1 MKLSLSKINFIN
13 IFAIVV
19 IFSIILS
26 IFIYQFSESLY
37 EKKVIA
43 LEKNYY
49 EKNKTLVKNEVDRS
63 IKRVEVTKK
72 IIFEKNELILK
83 EKVNFIKNLFDSD
96 AKLGDADTI
105 LSHYQKELDL
115 LKWDNSSGYIYIFDI
130 NGKILYHGDNK
141 KHVNN
146 NIFEFAKNNYDLDTF
161 LKKTLVLDE
170 NFGSYKW
177 YKPNENPKE
186 LYTKYVYIK
195 KDEKHDVYIAAG
207 VYQKEI
213 DIKVQELAFDELR
226 KDRFGDGNYGYFWIV
241 GLDKV
246 MRMNSM
252 SPDFEGKE
260 FNYVR
265 TMDGK
270 VLIDV
275 IIEKA
280 LNNGGYVNYKWID
293 PHTKR
298 ENEKISYVQLI
309 PEWNLIVGTGFY
321 LTELQD
327 LLQEEKVSLKKL
339 SDEYLS
345 KIYVVL
351 SILIG
356 ASLIIARYLSLKIE
370 RVEIERAEQMHL
382 LEQYKQLLD
391 TNSVVSKANKQ
402 GLITYVNE
410 SFEKVSGYTQNESL
424 GRAHS
429 LVHHPDTPKSQFK
442 ELWETITRGEIWKGI
457 LKNKRK
463 NGESYYASTTIIPI
477 KNPQGEIIEYLS
489 SGTDI
494 TEHIENRE
502 KLQNLFKT
510 DTLTGLGNRVSLL
523 NYLSK
528 NDKVVLAL
536 INIDRFREIND
547 SFSHEV
553 GDEVIRAFANRL
565 FDYFND
571 KSYILYRIQADIFGI
586 INTQNVKDTVIGD
599 IKKFMSTL
607 GNEPYEVKNNK
618 FILTYTCGLASNR
631 ENLFAYADIALS
643 EAKNKKTKIVEY
655 DLSLKNIEYFKNN
668 IQWVERLS
676 NAINED
682 RIVPHFQ
689 PIFNYKT
696 GKVDKYE
703 ALMRLIED
711 DKIIY
716 PNEYLNIAKKT
727 KLYPE
732 LTYKMV
738 EKVLSK
744 FTSSD
749 LEFSINLCIEDLMN
763 EELMIFLYDYAEKK
777 DVFERMVLEIVESE
791 EIEDSDNIAKV
802 IQKFKDKGTKI
813 AIDDFG
819 SGYSNYQYL
828 ITLQADYIKI
838 DGSITKLVTTDART
852 VDVVK
857 SILEFAR
864 ISNMKVIAEFVS
876 DEAIDGVLRELGVDY
891 AQGYYYGKPQ
901 ADLLHESLVI

>member
-1 MKLSLSKINFIN
+1 M
-13 IFAIVV
+13 
-19 IFSIILS
+19 ILS
-26 IFIYQFSESLY
+26 IFIYQFSENLY
-37 EKKVIA
+37 EKKVTA

-49 EKNKTLVKNEVDRS
+49 EKNKTLVKNEVERS
-63 IKRVEVTKK
+63 IQKVGVIKK
-72 IIFEKNELILK
+72 IIFEKNELVLK
-83 EKVNFIKNLFDSD
+83 EKVNFIKNLFDAD
-96 AKLGDADTI
+96 AKLNNADAI
-105 LSHYQKELDL
+105 SSYYQKELDL
-115 LKWDNSSGYIYIFDI
+115 LKWDNGSGYIYIFDI
-130 NGKILYHGDNK
+130 NGKILYHGDDK
-141 KHVNN
+141 KYINA
-146 NIFEFAKNNYDLDTF
+146 NIFELAKNNTDLYAF
-161 LKKTLVLDE
+161 LQKTLVLDE

-195 KDEKHDVYIAAG
+195 KDEKHNVYIAAG

-213 DIKVQELAFDELR
+213 DKKVQELVFDEFR
-226 KDRFGDGNYGYFWIV
+226 KDRFGEGNYGYFWIAD
-241 GLDKV
+241 LDKI
-246 MRMNSM
+246 MRMHPI
-252 SPDFEGKE
+252 SPELEGKI
-260 FNYVR
+260 FDYVH
-265 TMDGK
+265 TIDGK
-270 VLIDV
+270 ILMDV
-275 IIEKA
+275 IIEKT
-280 LNNGGYVNYKWID
+280 LDKGGYVTYKWLN
-293 PHTKR
+293 PHTNQ
-298 ENEKISYVQLI
+298 ENEKIGYVQRI
-309 PEWNLIVGTGFY
+309 PEWNLIVSTGFY
-321 LTELQD
+321 LTELQA

-339 SDEYLS
+339 SNEYLS

-351 SILIG
+351 SFLILV
-356 ASLIIARYLSLKIE
+356 SLIMARYLSLKIE
-370 RVEIERAEQMHL
+370 RVEIEREEQMNL

-391 TNSVVSKANKQ
+391 INSVVSKTNKK
-402 GLITYVNE
+402 GIITYVNE
-410 SFEKVSGYTQNESL
+410 SFEKVSGYTKDESL
-424 GRAHS
+424 GKPHN
-429 LVHHPDTPKSQFK
+429 LVRHPDTPKSQFK
-442 ELWETITRGEIWKGI
+442 ELWETITRGKIWKGF

-494 TEHIENRE
+494 TEHVENRE

-536 INIDRFREIND
+536 INIDRFKEIND

-553 GDEVIRAFANRL
+553 GDEVIKAFANRL

-571 KSYILYRIQADIFGI
+571 ENYILYRIQADIFGI
-586 INTQNVKDTVIGD
+586 VNTQNVKDTVMSD
-599 IKKFMSTL
+599 VKKFMSTL
-607 GNEPYEVKNNK
+607 GNDTYEINNTK
-618 FILTYTCGLASNR
+618 FILTYTCGIASNR

-643 EAKNKKTKIVEY
+643 EAKNKKIKIVEY
-655 DLSLKNIEYFKNN
+655 DASLKNIEYFKNN

-676 NAINED
+676 KAINED

-689 PIFNYKT
+689 PIFNYTT

-711 DKIIY
+711 DRIIY
-716 PNEYLNIAKKT
+716 PNEYLDIAKKT

-738 EKVLSK
+738 EKVISK
-744 FTSSD
+744 FTSNK

-763 EELMIFLYDYAEKK
+763 EELMIFLYDYAEQK

-791 EIEDSDNIAKV
+791 EIKDSDSIFKV
-802 IQKFKDKGTKI
+802 IQKFKEKGTKI

-828 ITLQADYIKI
+828 ISLQADYIKI
-838 DGSITKLVTTDART
+838 DGCITRLVTTDTRT

-857 SILEFAR
+857 SIVEFAR
-864 ISNMKVIAEFVS
+864 TSNMKVIAEFVS
-876 DEAIDGVLRELGVDY
+876 DEAIDTVLREIGIDY

-901 ADLLHESLVI
+901 AELLPE